1 MVRIAGTNDVH
12 CALLASGQCIGIG
25 FVPFLLSVLSL
36 FYFIPLGLENLVVPG
51 EELLGVGRS
60 WDQLQSILH
69 SHDTACIWA
78 IAHHY

>member
-25 FVPFLLSVLSL
+25 FVPFLLSVFI
-36 FYFIPLGLENLVVPG
+36 FYLYFFGVRNLVVPG
-51 EELLGVGRS
+51 EELWVWEWS

-69 SHDTACIWA
+69 LTILLVIGS
-78 IAHHY
+78 